1 MKGEILMMNFKNAKE
16 NAMNKVGNHSTLI
29 TFIFATIGVAA
40 TAYLASKEIPKAK
53 AEVKEILAKED
64 LTKTQKATE
73 TVKVVAKSTWKTGA
87 VAIATILLVTGT
99 AKIAAVNTAA
109 TVASVTN
116 IANMYEQKYM
126 DAKQAIDD
134 IPDKKVREETQRA
147 VTQKV
152 INRATNEYTEED
164 FKNLA
169 GSNPNMYPWVNDWD
183 GMVIMATYNMVDTLE
198 EIVDG
203 KITQQG
209 NITVGEVYELLERLG
224 AKILWNDRQ
233 NSRNKIYN
241 IYGWEGGFSVKHT
254 VYLNGNGDTVYN
266 IILSKPEE
274 I

>member
-64 LTKTQKATE
+64 LTKTQKAIE
-73 TVKVVAKSTWKTGA
+73 TDKVVAKSTWKTGA

-99 AKIAAVNTAA
+99 AKIPAVNTAA